1 MSFMTKTRV
10 NTALDALNDVVA
22 NKDGGED
29 RPQQRTMV
37 EAVCRSV
44 ETAHPVMIE
53 AGTGSGKSFAE
64 LIPAAIYSDMENRW
78 VVSTA
83 TIQLSEQ
90 IGELD
95 LPFLETRIKGLR
107 DSWAVLK
114 GRSNYACLENIDK
127 VEREDQ
133 EAQKNVNLFDDDTE
147 NGDKKELP
155 KESKELQEILE
166 WSKTTDTG
174 SRTDAPAVSDRTW
187 SRVSRSSGTCPGAEK
202 CIFGSSCFAEK
213 AIRNAKESRIVI
225 TNHALVA
232 HDLSKRA
239 QDGEGVFGPGLTNIV
254 FDESHQ
260 LESYLSEAWG
270 AEFSE
275 EFLKEFLSQVK
286 SIIGSSSKDTQN
298 SLKEHGEDIVRA
310 AVVACK
316 ADDKSFLVSAKDGFP
331 SLVQSAL
338 NVFERDVKDA
348 SRLVLHDEKAK
359 SSMSKLT
366 QMMLDTL
373 HLFQTNDE
381 GTVRWIEY
389 DSMEW
394 KKGAAPTAS
403 LRTAPLMI
411 GEQLTERTNDVGINT
426 IFTSATIKVD
436 GGFSIPSLKLGV
448 DAADG
453 VDLGSPFNFRTQ
465 GILCIPDIPSP
476 KADTRDDHFREFKKM
491 SLKVVKALNGR
502 TLILCTSKKNTVAM
516 REFLEKKG
524 INVVDTVDTP
534 QAQATRMFKNDTSC
548 VLVGTYGV
556 WQGLDVPGESLQ
568 AVLIEKIP
576 FNRMDDMLAKARSD
590 YWDRHGKSGFM
601 LESIASAQTRLNQ
614 AVGRLIRARSDRGI
628 VIIADPR
635 MKTTRYG
642 KALVSG
648 LPGFYRMDDFDKVVA
663 SCKNLKVKK

>member
-1 MSFMTKTRV
+1 MNPMTNTDSTNEALRV
-10 NTALDALNDVVA
+10 LSEVIA
-22 NKDGGED
+22 NKEGGED

-44 ETAHPVMIE
+44 ENSHPVMIE

-64 LIPAAIYSDMENRW
+64 LIPAAVYSDMENRW
-78 VVSTA
+78 IVSTA

-95 LPFLETRIKGLR
+95 LPFLEQKIPGL
-107 DSWAVLK
+107 SGTWSVLK
-114 GRSNYACLENIDK
+114 GRSNYVCRDRIEH
-127 VEREDQ
+127 VEAEDA
-133 EAQKNVNLFDDDTE
+133 EAKNQLFDAE
-147 NGDKKELP
+147 GEGSRPLP
-155 KESKELQEILE
+155 KEAKELQEILE
-166 WSKTTDTG
+166 WEKTTSSG
-174 SRTDAPAVSDRTW
+174 SRSDAPAVSDKTW
-187 SRVSRSSGTCPGAEK
+187 GQVSRSSSSCPGADK
-202 CIFGSSCFAEK
+202 CPFGGSCFAEK
-213 AIRNAKESRIVI
+213 AIQKARDSRIVI

-232 HDLSKRA
+232 HDLSKRSL
-239 QDGEGVFGPGLTNIV
+239 DGEGVFGPDVKNIV

-260 LESYLSEAWG
+260 LESYLSDAWG

-275 EFLKEFLSQVK
+275 DTLKDFLSQVK
-286 SIIGSSSKDTQN
+286 SIIGSNSKDLQN

-310 AVVACK
+310 AVIACK
-316 ADDKSFLVSAKDGFP
+316 SGDNKSMLIAGGETFP
-331 SLVQSAL
+331 ALVQNAL
-338 NVFERDVKDA
+338 NVFESNVRE
-348 SRLVLHDEKAK
+348 LTHLTINDEKNR
-359 SSMSKLT
+359 SSMHKLA
-366 QMMLDTL
+366 QMMQDRLA
-373 HLFQTNDE
+373 LFQNTSE
-381 GTVRWIEY
+381 STVRWIEY

-411 GEQLTERTNDVGINT
+411 GGMLTERTNDVGINT

-436 GGFSIPSLKLGV
+436 GGFSIPSMKLGV

-453 VDLGSPFNFRTQ
+453 VDLGSPFNFRGQ
-465 GILCIPDIPSP
+465 GILCIPDMPSP
-476 KADTRDDHFREFKKM
+476 KADSRDEHFLEFKKM
-491 SLKVVKALNGR
+491 SLETIKALGGR

-516 REFLEKKG
+516 SEFLSGKK
-524 INVVDTVDTP
+524 IRVIDTVNTP
-534 QAQATRMFKNDTSC
+534 QAQATRIFKNDPET

-590 YWDRHGKSGFM
+590 FWDNHGRSGFM

-614 AVGRLIRARSDRGI
+614 AVGRLIRSKSDRGI

-648 LPGFYRMDDFDKVVA
+648 LPGFYRMDNFETVVA
-663 SCKNLKVKK
+663 SCKNLKGKK